1 MRRFLRRLHHVKK
14 RHALRRRRASAAEG
28 GFTLLEVMIAM
39 AIMLVSFSSIL
50 AIQSSS
56 MNSALRSRQIH
67 EVGMLARWAMAQTE
81 VEVIGKKFDEI
92 REEESGQFEEPYQDY
107 TWTRK
112 VKEITMPNLAG
123 IAKAAQ
129 DANAGANASKSEEEE
144 KNSAILEQMTKVI
157 TNFLS
162 KAVREVT
169 LTVSWKRGATT
180 QKYELA
186 MYWVDLNSD
195 FAINP

>member
-1 MRRFLRRLHHVKK
+1 
-14 RHALRRRRASAAEG
+14 
-28 GFTLLEVMIAM
+28 MIAL

-67 EVGMLARWAMAQTE
+67 EVSMLARNAMAQTE
-81 VEVIGKKFDEI
+81 IEIAGKKFEEI
-92 REEESGQFEEPYQDY
+92 STEASAAFEDPYQDY

-112 VKEITMPNLAG
+112 VKEIKMPNLAG
-123 IAKAAQ
+123 LAAAAQ
-129 DANAGANASKSEEEE
+129 KAQGGEDAGSGKDDAQN
-144 KNSAILEQMTKVI
+144 NSAILEQMTKVI

-169 LTVSWKRGATT
+169 ITVSWKRGTT
-180 QKYELA
+180 VQKYEVA

-195 FAINP
+195 FQINP

>member
-1 MRRFLRRLHHVKK
+1 MRRLLRNDR
-14 RHALRRRRASAAEG
+14 

-81 VEVIGKKFDEI
+81 VEITGKKFDEI
-92 REEESGQFEEPYQDY
+92 TEEISGQFEEPYQDY
-107 TWTRK
+107 SWTRK
-112 VKEITMPNLAG
+112 VKEVKMPNLSG

-129 DANAGANASKSEEEE
+129 EANAGADAKSADED

-180 QKYELA
+180 QKYEIA